1 MFYDRS
7 FCGTSYSSRLCI
19 CFQSYTDPLGIHR
32 ALIPELSVDTKIH
45 GCSSPLQLTLH
56 ICGFCIREFHQSL
69 VQPTVD
75 WTREYWGWA
84 VNDFQPVHPL
94 SLILYS
100 YHLGLRFL
108 LARLRVQW
116 SDSEFFFLNAWSK
129 LCLYQTLSLHG
140 KKGHCC
146 SSIITL
152 SFAHWSH
159 SMKSPSWPGN
169 SQSIRYSKEKDVTH
183 LAPPKSLLVFWRVR
197 SILKAQHPSLLLIG
211 STGPIHSLYYNQHS
225 FLPSPWWI
233 TFLASVLRV
242 SKDRRWFTGTVQ
254 DILFTLL
261 FCDFSR
267 MMIFGGHWYVSKI
280 HTLYAHRLKELYT
293 SVWNSSLDASM
304 LLSTSENIC
313 HCPRICVYSYL
324 RPIFSPYQVDD
335 LVPVSA
341 DYGQWSNHLFL

>member
-1 MFYDRS
+1 MFKS
-7 FCGTSYSSRLCI
+7 FTANPPY
-19 CFQSYTDPLGIHR
+19 
-32 ALIPELSVDTKIH
+32 
-45 GCSSPLQLTLH
+45 
-56 ICGFCIREFHQSL
+56 
-69 VQPTVD
+69 
-75 WTREYWGWA
+75 
-84 VNDFQPVHPL
+84 
-94 SLILYS
+94 
-100 YHLGLRFL
+100 
-108 LARLRVQW
+108 LRVLHPWIPPITGSTNSWLNQGILRLGCKW
-116 SDSEFFFLNAWSK
+116 FSTCPPSVTHSIFLSPWTTVSAGKVAGAVEWLRVFFLNAWSK